1 MGEGVT
7 YNNKQKQMIHQ
18 LLNFV
23 FSGKA
28 FDEFAA
34 AHFPDVAAG
43 FTPDMSGDQKI
54 QHLVESCGAQGQ
66 LKKLIDLIQMVK
78 PEAYDTF
85 VQQTRGKKKPAQM
98 PAKSQPRSPR
108 EARTNSEILNT
119 KNNLLLNEEL
129 ASRYRL
135 DDVLDRSGLGAV
147 FKAYD
152 KKLGIDVA
160 IKVIDLKRVDEP
172 ALEERVQ
179 QEVRTAI
186 KLDHPNIVKI
196 YDYGQVGSMLYII
209 MEYIPGYD
217 LEQARPSFKHVPL
230 NQLLQLCRHLCLTV
244 DYLHQHGVLHPGT
257 KPKNIMLKPDKTNEG
272 QMWHPVLINLGFLR
286 PNQEVIKTGHISVR
300 RLIYLVSPELLLG
313 HRTDLRSDVYSLGIL
328 LYDILVGQPPF
339 WPSNLEEAIHLHV
352 ETPPPAPRSLKPD
365 LPESV
370 EKVLLRA
377 LAKDP
382 AERYLSLKGLA
393 QDLSECLDALTLPDK
408 QAQPAPPALP
418 MADLNISLDTRPQ
431 TVVPGEAVA
440 YRMLLHNN
448 GVQDDY
454 RQVRVDGI
462 PAEWVTVS
470 PATTVLSPQEREEV
484 EIEIRPPLS
493 PQSRAGRRS
502 LTFQV
507 VNQHDPGQIEEI
519 KTVLTIA
526 PFYQFESNL
535 WPQELSG
542 EQIAQVTIE
551 NQGNT
556 AASYTIQPKDDNRLK
571 FQPTRQQLKL
581 DVGDKGTADI
591 KVAFHRRYLV
601 GDVQTHTFSVV
612 VTDTN
617 QQSVT
622 HSGQITDGGRF
633 PVRWALVSLLAL
645 MLCACAALVL
655 YLQAPALIAEQAG
668 FVTATSNA
676 ASAASAAEATRAQG
690 ATATAITAHAT
701 RMAEDPDRDGLT
713 NAEEQAANTDPNSYD
728 TDGDTL
734 PDGAELKELGTDPLR
749 PDTDF
754 DGVRDDVEVLNIWDP
769 KNKDTD
775 LDGTPD
781 AFDDNPG
788 LQPTITPEGGPLP
801 STLTPLIV
809 GFSENQPFLS
819 RIFLS
824 FPPRYMINEGAGRAI
839 IDISLNRPADRVVR
853 VDYYVINSNAIAGQ
867 DYDFT
872 PGTLEFTQ
880 GEQVNSIE
888 VFILDDAQQETG
900 RELVIL
906 GLRNPSVGVALGT
919 DQFELQIEDND

>member
-1 MGEGVT
+1 
-7 YNNKQKQMIHQ
+7 
-18 LLNFV
+18 
-23 FSGKA
+23 
-28 FDEFAA
+28 
-34 AHFPDVAAG
+34 
-43 FTPDMSGDQKI
+43 
-54 QHLVESCGAQGQ
+54 
-66 LKKLIDLIQMVK
+66 
-78 PEAYDTF
+78 
-85 VQQTRGKKKPAQM
+85 
-98 PAKSQPRSPR
+98 
-108 EARTNSEILNT
+108 
-119 KNNLLLNEEL
+119 NNLLLNEEL

-186 KLDHPNIVKI
+186 KLDHPNIVKV
-196 YDYGQVGSMLYII
+196 YDYGHVGSMLYII

-217 LEQARPSFKHVPL
+217 LEQARQSFKHVPL
-230 NQLLQLCRHLCLTV
+230 HQLLRLCRHLCLTV
-244 DYLHQHGVLHPGT
+244 DYLHQNGVLHPGT

-286 PNQEVIKTGHISVR
+286 PNQEIIKTGHISVR

-313 HRTDLRSDVYSLGIL
+313 HRTDLRSDVYSMGIL

-352 ETPPPAPRSLKPD
+352 EVPPPAPRSLKSD

-393 QDLSECLDALTLPDK
+393 QDLAECLDALTLPDK
-408 QAQPAPPALP
+408 QAQPPRPALP
-418 MADLNISLDTRPQ
+418 LTDLNVTFDTRLQ
-431 TVVPGEAVA
+431 TVTPGEAVT

-448 GVQDDY
+448 GTQDDY
-454 RQVRVDGI
+454 RQIRVDGV

-470 PATTVLSPQEREEV
+470 PATTNLAPQERDEI

-507 VNQHDPGQIEEI
+507 VNQHDPGQIEEF
-519 KTVLTIA
+519 KTNLTIA

-535 WPQELSG
+535 WPQELTG
-542 EQIAQVTIE
+542 EQVTQITVE

-556 AASYTIQPKDDNRLK
+556 AASYTIQPKEDKLLK
-571 FQPTRQQLKL
+571 FQPSRQQLKL
-581 DVGDKGTADI
+581 DVGEKGAADF

-601 GDVQTHTFSVV
+601 GDVQTHTFSLVL
-612 VTDTN
+612 TSAN
-617 QQSVT
+617 QQTVT

-655 YLQAPALIAEQAG
+655 YLQAPALIAEQTGIA
-668 FVTATSNA
+668 VSTSNA
-676 ASAASAAEATRAQG
+676 AVETRAAQATQQQS
-690 ATATAITAHAT
+690 ATATAIIATANWLAQDT
-701 RMAEDPDRDGLT
+701 DRDGLT
-713 NAEEQAANTDPNSYD
+713 NAEEQAANTDPTSYD

-734 PDGAELKELGTDPLR
+734 PDGAELKELNTDPLR

-754 DGVRDDVEVLNIWDP
+754 DGIRDDVEVLNIWDP

-781 AFDDNPG
+781 AFDDNPNRP
-788 LQPTITPEGGPLP
+788 PTVTPEGGTPA
-801 STLTPLIV
+801 STLTTLVV
-809 GFSENQPFLS
+809 GFNESQSFLT

-824 FPPRYMINEGAGRAI
+824 SPPRYLIDENGGRAI
-839 IDISLNRPADRVVR
+839 IEVTLNRPADRVVR
-853 VDYYVINSNAIAGQ
+853 VNYYIINSNAIAGQ
-867 DYDFT
+867 DYTFN
-872 PGTLEFTQ
+872 PGTLEFIQ
-880 GEQVNSIE
+880 GEQEKSIE
-888 VFILDDAQQETG
+888 LFVIDDTEREAS
-900 RELVIL
+900 RELIIL
-906 GLRNPSVGVALGT
+906 GLREPSAGVALGV
-919 DQFELQIEDND
+919 DRLELQIEDND